1 MSLSSSSS
9 SPSST
14 SPFSGSSVG
23 IIGVAHSPFG
33 KLENDTVESLVA
45 QVTIGAIKD
54 AGVEPSEIDEVFVSQ
69 FNSGLTPF
77 AFPSSLPLSAE
88 SGLWGIP
95 MTRVENAC
103 ASGSAAV
110 HQGLRAILSGLADTV
125 LVVGVEKMTHAS
137 GQQVARALLGA
148 DPALAGTDAAGGFAG
163 VFAEVARQYR
173 DRYNAQSWLGDV
185 LGSIAAKNHRNGCAN
200 PWAQLRKDLGT
211 EFCSTVSDR
220 NPIVAE
226 PLRRTDCSLVSDG
239 AAALVL
245 RRNAAQPLARVL
257 GFGHANDNL
266 ENDRR
271 DVLEFAGGRKAV
283 RDALGMAGVEVDDL
297 SFAEVHDC
305 FTIAELICYEMLDL
319 TPRGQGRRA
328 IEEGWVLPDGKLPVN
343 VSGGLKAKG
352 HPVGATGVSQH
363 VIAAL
368 QLSGRAADMQLDA
381 PTLGLVHNMGGLAV
395 ANYATVLGS

>member
-1 MSLSSSSS
+1 MTPSL
-9 SPSST
+9 T
-14 SPFSGSSVG
+14 SNIG
-23 IIGVAHSPFG
+23 IVGVAHTPFG
-33 KLENDTVESLVA
+33 RLEDETVASLVG
-45 QVTIGAIKD
+45 QVTVAAIKD
-54 AGVEPSEIDEVFVSQ
+54 AGVEPAEIDEVFVSQ

-88 SGLWGIP
+88 SALWGIP

-110 HQGLRAILSGLADTV
+110 HQGFRAILSGLADTV
-125 LVVGVEKMTHAS
+125 LVVGVEKMTHAP
-137 GQQVARALLGA
+137 GAQVSQALLGA
-148 DPALAGTDAAGGFAG
+148 DPVLAGTDSPAGFAG
-163 VFAEVARQYR
+163 IFAEVARWYGER
-173 DRYNAQSWLGDV
+173 FGAQAWLGDV

-200 PWAQLRKDLGT
+200 PWAQIRKDLGV
-211 EFCSTVSDR
+211 EFCSTVSER
-220 NPIVAE
+220 NPVVAD

-239 AAALVL
+239 AAALIL
-245 RRNAAQPLARVL
+245 RRDPVDPLAVVL

-266 ENDRR
+266 EADRR
-271 DVLEFAGGRKAV
+271 DVLEFAGGRRAV
-283 RDALGMAGVEVDDL
+283 GSALDMADADISDV

-305 FTIAELICYEMLDL
+305 FTIAELICYEMLGL
-319 TPRGQGRRA
+319 TARGEGRRA

-363 VIAAL
+363 VLAAL
-368 QLSGRAADMQLDA
+368 QLSGRAAGMQLTA

-395 ANYATVLGS
+395 ANYATLLGTS